1 MNDPL
6 FLEFLQ
12 QFFPHVRSVAGPS
25 SPGFRAICWATEEIG
40 RALFAIHNHD
50 EGFVRL
56 GRALSET
63 HQGCA
68 MDVLAR
74 IESVNMYWYV
84 WVCILACILVRIG
97 MYQLGTYWCTYWQW
111 YVLHVLVCIGTYGMY
126 LYVFISAGIGRYWH
140 VSVRIA
146 CIGMYGMYCMYWYVY
161 VCICMY
167 SMYWYVWYVLYEL
180 VCNDMYLMV
189 YACIACIV
197 CIVRIGMYG
206 MYGMYLY
213 VLYVLNVLLCSRM
226 YLLVYKNTYQY
237 IPIHANTKNLYNCYQ
252 WESTQRHFNFMS
264 NALPTGQTISE
275 IFTSL
280 YVYVCICMYGMY
292 WYAIHTSTCTYIPIH
307 TRAQT
312 YTAPY
317 LRSARPDGPT

>member
-1 MNDPL
+1 
-6 FLEFLQ
+6 
-12 QFFPHVRSVAGPS
+12 
-25 SPGFRAICWATEEIG
+25 
-40 RALFAIHNHD
+40 
-50 EGFVRL
+50 
-56 GRALSET
+56 
-63 HQGCA
+63 
-68 MDVLAR
+68 
-74 IESVNMYWYV
+74 
-84 WVCILACILVRIG
+84 
-97 MYQLGTYWCTYWQW
+97 
-111 YVLHVLVCIGTYGMY
+111 
-126 LYVFISAGIGRYWH
+126 
-140 VSVRIA
+140 
-146 CIGMYGMYCMYWYVY
+146 
-161 VCICMY
+161 MY

-292 WYAIHTSTCTYIPIH
+292 WYAIHTSTCTCIPIH

-317 LRSARPDGPT
+317 LRFARPDGPTLFPVCSQCCGQHCTRIWKAEGGEAPSGDAKCCLPLGNRPRNHESARWRSPCARTWPLSHAQLLPTV